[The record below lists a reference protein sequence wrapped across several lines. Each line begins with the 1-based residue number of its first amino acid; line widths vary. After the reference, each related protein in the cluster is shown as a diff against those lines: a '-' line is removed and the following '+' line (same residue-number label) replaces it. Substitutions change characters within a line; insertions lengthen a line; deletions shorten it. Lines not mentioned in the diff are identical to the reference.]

1 MQVIVSGDPDG
12 PSSDNKLGHD
22 SLKLRMPIGYPYVTR
37 SDAAPSAQ
45 RGYVGQKVLTAYPNP
60 RRHNL
65 KSHLRQAL
73 NRCDGVLKADQI
85 ASCKLARR
93 TRPTMPFQSVA
104 AGVEAWSDVAD
115 PGRDH
120 FGLRRPSIDC
130 D

>member
-1 MQVIVSGDPDG
+1 
-12 PSSDNKLGHD
+12 
-22 SLKLRMPIGYPYVTR
+22 LKLRMPIRYPYVTR

-60 RRHNL
+60 RSLNL

-85 ASCKLARR
+85 VYCKLARS
-93 TRPTMPFQSVA
+93 TRPAVPLQIVA
-104 AGVEAWSDVAD
+104 VGVEAWSDVAD

-120 FGLRRPSIDC
+120 FGLRRPSIDR